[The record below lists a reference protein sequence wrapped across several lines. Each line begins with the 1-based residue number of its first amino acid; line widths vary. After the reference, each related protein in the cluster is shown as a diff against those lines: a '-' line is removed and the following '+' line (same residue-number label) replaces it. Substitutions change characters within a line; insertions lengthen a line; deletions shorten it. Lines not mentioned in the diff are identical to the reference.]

1 MEMSGMDHNGLS
13 TGEAESRRE
22 EYGFNEI
29 QDNSK
34 QWYELLWDQVY
45 GDHWYPNPIPGMMW
59 IAIIVCL
66 IIEDWADGGVVFF
79 LHAFNSSLGFYETM
93 KAGDAVAALKN
104 ALAPVCNCKRN
115 GEWKRLAARELVPG
129 DLIMLKIGDVVPAD
143 GILQADSGG
152 KATCDLDQSGLT
164 GESLPVKK
172 VPGDTC
178 YSGTVVKRG
187 EQDMLVTHTGEKTEM
202 GKGVALIQ
210 SVDDKGQVEV
220 IMNRITLFLVIF
232 AISMNILLVIVE
244 VIVPSTINVCSD
256 QKYVIQGCFT
266 SNNAFSAET
275 SKILSNFVVLMV
287 AAIPIATPVVVTATM
302 AIGARKMAQQKAV
315 VTKLSA
321 IEELAGMTVLCSDKT
336 GTLTKNVL
344 TIDAPY
350 MMPGFDWET
359 MIFYSAL
366 AAKAV
371 DPDAIDKVIR
381 NYVRDTQPQ
390 TDLDS
395 YEEIDFIPF
404 DPMIKRTEAT
414 MKSKKDGTIIRVTKG
429 APQVICEMS
438 KDPAAI
444 REQVDQGMVDFAS
457 KGLRPVGTA
466 VYKDGAW
473 HFMGM
478 MSLFDPPR
486 DDSQLVIERALKLGS
501 SVKMITGDHLLIAK
515 ETCRRLG
522 MGDAIMGTETLQ
534 LPEDRLLGMIEDVD
548 GFAEVMPEDKF
559 NIVSNFQKLG
569 HITGMTGDG
578 VNDAPALRKANV
590 GFAVEGAT
598 AAAQGAADCI
608 LLSEGLSVIITAIIR
623 SRKIFQRLQNYLI
636 YRVFM
641 SVYLLCFFFIAIA
654 WADFDFPPLLIIL
667 MCLILDLSTMSLAYD
682 KVVPSAL
689 PNRWNLTKIIGVA
702 IVMGV
707 VATLGSLLFLSFMR
721 NNTFGMGVWQ
731 RGMSVDCGYP
741 QLKLNGG
748 MDLSD
753 TDNIP
758 WADQSRPVTISG
770 GEKDDNG
777 CESNTFN
784 FASVGQ
790 RPMINYPMAGSYA
803 RLQCC
808 VADGKPG
815 CDSPYKSI
823 HDLPQAC
830 AGQEWSPYV
839 KNYYEPGA
847 DTVPHVGWPLGYDA
861 DTAGQS
867 MLGYSTESGDD
878 ALFDPRTFPY
888 SSAVENTVMFLQ
900 LCLTT
905 QLAVLS
911 ARVDGWFFI
920 RRPGYVLL
928 SIITTEMICT
938 TIVAAAMRTYPFWYP
953 NSNVDTIRMTAIDG
967 KYIAASW
974 LFAILLFLVM
984 ECAKWTVY
992 KMIEINRTN
1001 ELAATKRMKLKEE
1014 LRRRMSRRTPGF
1026 RAASISAGG
1035 LAPRSTSMASRGGAV
1050 VTPRAQGDELNE
1062 PLLTDNYAG

>member
-1 MEMSGMDHNGLS
+1 M
-13 TGEAESRRE
+13 
-22 EYGFNEI
+22 
-29 QDNSK
+29 
-34 QWYELLWDQVY
+34 QV
-45 GDHWYPNPIPGMMW
+45 
-59 IAIIVCL
+59 IV
-66 IIEDWADGGVVFF
+66 
-79 LHAFNSSLGFYETM
+79 
-93 KAGDAVAALKN
+93 
-104 ALAPVCNCKRN
+104 
-115 GEWKRLAARELVPG
+115 
-129 DLIMLKIGDVVPAD
+129 
-143 GILQADSGG
+143 
-152 KATCDLDQSGLT
+152 
-164 GESLPVKK
+164 
-172 VPGDTC
+172 
-178 YSGTVVKRG
+178 
-187 EQDMLVTHTGEKTEM
+187 
-202 GKGVALIQ
+202 
-210 SVDDKGQVEV
+210 
-220 IMNRITLFLVIF
+220 NRIALFLVIF

-244 VIVPSTINVCSD
+244 VIVPSTINVCKDSNF
-256 QKYVIQGCFT
+256 ITQGCF
-266 SNNAFSAET
+266 SSSNAFTPTA

-429 APQVICEMS
+429 APQVICNMS
-438 KDPAAI
+438 KDPESI
-444 REQVDQGMVDFAS
+444 RAQVDQGMVDFAG

-486 DDSQLVIERALKLGS
+486 DDSQIVIERALKLGS

-559 NIVSNFQKLG
+559 NIVANFQKLG

-641 SVYLLCFFFIAIA
+641 SVYLLFFFFIAIA

-731 RGMSVDCGYP
+731 RGMHVDCPYQ
-741 QLKLNGG
+741 QLKYVNGTTV
-748 MDLSD
+748 DAR
-753 TDNIP
+753 TANILFGSQ
-758 WADQSRPVTISG
+758 DQFQAVQISG
-770 GEKDDNG
+770 GEKDDG
-777 CESNTFN
+777 SCSAKTWK
-784 FASVGQ
+784 FASVSGRQ
-790 RPMINYPMAGSYA
+790 MIHFPMAGSFA
-803 RLQCC
+803 ANRQGNGCC
-808 VADGKPG
+808 VQEGAPNPQAG
-815 CDSPYKSI
+815 CTSPYKTI
-823 HDLPQAC
+823 HDLPQHC
-830 AGQEWSPYV
+830 AGQKWSPYIQ
-839 KNYYEPGA
+839 NYFQPGA
-847 DTVPHVGWPLGYDA
+847 TTVPHVGWPLGYDA
-861 DTAGQS
+861 ANPGQS

-878 ALFDPRTFPY
+878 ALYDPRTFPY

-905 QLAVLS
+905 QLAVLA

-928 SIITTEMICT
+928 SIISTEMVLT
-938 TIVAAAMRTYPFWYP
+938 TIVAAAMRDYPFWYP
-953 NSNVDTIRMTAIDG
+953 NSSTGTLRLTAIDW
-967 KYIAASW
+967 KYIGACW
-974 LFAILLFLVM
+974 LFSICLFLVM
-984 ECAKWTVY
+984 ECAKWSVY

-1014 LRRRMSRRTPGF
+1014 LRRRMARRTPGF
-1026 RAASISAGG
+1026 RAASASAGG
-1035 LAPRSTSMASRGGAV
+1035 GSLAPRSTSMASRGGSV

-1062 PLLTDNYAG
+1062 PLLAENYAG

>member
-1 MEMSGMDHNGLS
+1 
-13 TGEAESRRE
+13 
-22 EYGFNEI
+22 
-29 QDNSK
+29 
-34 QWYELLWDQVY
+34 
-45 GDHWYPNPIPGMMW
+45 MMW
-59 IAIIVCL
+59 IAILVCFA
-66 IIEDWADGGVVFF
+66 IEDWADGGVVLF

-93 KAGDAVAALKN
+93 KAGDAVSALKN

-115 GEWKRLAARELVPG
+115 GEWKRIAARELVPG
-129 DLIMLKIGDVVPAD
+129 DIVMLKIGDVVPAD
-143 GILQADSGG
+143 GILQADPSG

-187 EQDMLVTHTGEKTEM
+187 EQDLLVTHIGEKTEM

-210 SVDDKGQVEV
+210 SVDSKGQVEV
-220 IMNRITLFLVIF
+220 IMNRITFFLLTF
-232 AISMNILLVIVE
+232 AVVMNVLLVIVE
-244 VIVPSTINVCSD
+244 VIVPETINICKEGNNGVL
-256 QKYVIQGCFT
+256 KVQGCYY
-266 SNNAFSAET
+266 SDGAFGSTAT
-275 SKILSNFVVLMV
+275 KIISNFVVLMV

-344 TIDAPY
+344 TIDLPY
-350 MMPGFDWET
+350 MMPGFEWDD
-359 MIFYSAL
+359 MIFMSAL

-381 NYVRDTQPQ
+381 NYV
-390 TDLDS
+390 TDNYPAKDLLNFD
-395 YEEIDFIPF
+395 EIDFIPF

-414 MKSKKDGTIIRVTKG
+414 MKNRTTGEVIRVTKG
-429 APQVICEMS
+429 APQVICNMS
-438 KDPAAI
+438 VDPDAI
-444 REQVDQGMVDFAS
+444 RAEVDQGMIDFAA
-457 KGLRPVGTA
+457 KGLRPVATA
-466 VYKDGAW
+466 VYRDGGW

-486 DDSQLVIERALKLGS
+486 DDSQLVIERALELGA

-534 LPEDRLLGMIEDVD
+534 LPEERLLGMIEDVD

-559 NIVSNFQKLG
+559 NIVANFQKLG

-608 LLSEGLSVIITAIIR
+608 LLSEGLSVIIHAIIR

-641 SVYLLCFFFIAIA
+641 SVFLLFFFFVAIA

-689 PNRWNLTKIIGVA
+689 PNKWNLTKIIGVA

-707 VATLGSLLFLSFMR
+707 VATMGSLVFLSFMR

-731 RGMSVDCGYP
+731 RGMPTSCSYPAVEPGLVPQPFVNNVTSIKCGDADSGGCSAQTLRYTYP
-741 QLKLNGG
+741 NIQLIHYPLPGSMAPEECTESARG
-748 MDLSD
+748 
-753 TDNIP
+753 NIP
-758 WADQSRPVTISG
+758 AQCG
-770 GEKDDNG
+770 GQPF
-777 CESNTFN
+777 SSF
-784 FASVGQ
+784 V
-790 RPMINYPMAGSYA
+790 
-803 RLQCC
+803 
-808 VADGKPG
+808 V
-815 CDSPYKSI
+815 
-823 HDLPQAC
+823 
-830 AGQEWSPYV
+830 
-839 KNYYEPGA
+839 NYYEPGIME
-847 DTVPHVGWPLGYDA
+847 VPHFGYPKGFNCYGTTNCDCLGTG
-861 DTAGQS
+861 TANCQPEKS
-867 MLGYSTESGDD
+867 SYLGYSVESGDT

-928 SIITTEMICT
+928 GIISTEMICT
-938 TIVAAAMRTYPFWYP
+938 TIVAVAMRKYPFWYP
-953 NSNVDTIRMTAIDG
+953 NSDPKDIRLTAIDG
-967 KYIAASW
+967 KYIAACW
-974 LFAILLFLVM
+974 LFAIILFLIM
-984 ECAKWTVY
+984 EVAKWTVY
-992 KMIEINRTN
+992 KIIEINRTN
-1001 ELAATKRMKLKEE
+1001 EIAQRKRMKLKEE
-1014 LRRRMSRRTPGF
+1014 LRRRMSRRSPGF
-1026 RAASISAGG
+1026 RAQAQSISAGSSA
-1035 LAPRSTSMASRGGAV
+1035 LAPRSMSTVSKASAV
-1050 VTPRAQGDELNE
+1050 VTPRGAGEELSE
-1062 PLLTDNYAG
+1062 PLLAETQYAGQ

>member
-1 MEMSGMDHNGLS
+1 MP
-13 TGEAESRRE
+13 
-22 EYGFNEI
+22 EI
-29 QDNSK
+29 
-34 QWYELLWDQVY
+34 LLQ
-45 GDHWYPNPIPGMMW
+45 
-59 IAIIVCL
+59 
-66 IIEDWADGGVVFF
+66 
-79 LHAFNSSLGFYETM
+79 
-93 KAGDAVAALKN
+93 
-104 ALAPVCNCKRN
+104 
-115 GEWKRLAARELVPG
+115 
-129 DLIMLKIGDVVPAD
+129 
-143 GILQADSGG
+143 
-152 KATCDLDQSGLT
+152 
-164 GESLPVKK
+164 
-172 VPGDTC
+172 
-178 YSGTVVKRG
+178 
-187 EQDMLVTHTGEKTEM
+187 
-202 GKGVALIQ
+202 
-210 SVDDKGQVEV
+210 V
-220 IMNRITLFLVIF
+220 IMNRITLFLLIF
-232 AISMNILLVIVE
+232 AVTMNILLVIVE
-244 VIVPSTINVCSD
+244 VIVPETINIC
-256 QKYVIQGCFT
+256 KNPNYVTQGCFH
-266 SNNAFSAET
+266 SDGAFSPTAT
-275 SKILSNFVVLMV
+275 KIISNFVVLMV

-404 DPMIKRTEAT
+404 DPTIKRTEAT

-438 KDPAAI
+438 KDPESI
-444 REQVDQGMVDFAS
+444 REQVMKGMVDFAS

-466 VYKDGAW
+466 VYQDGAW

-534 LPEDRLLGMIEDVD
+534 LPEERLLGMIEDVD

-559 NIVSNFQKLG
+559 NIVANFQKLG

-641 SVYLLCFFFIAIA
+641 SVYLLFFFFVAIA

-707 VATLGSLLFLSFMR
+707 VATFGSLLFLSFMR

-731 RGMSVDCGYP
+731 RGMPVACPYP
-741 QLKLNGG
+741 QLTLNGQNLYPTSPG
-748 MDLSD
+748 
-753 TDNIP
+753 TGNNTYPYVTTANILI
-758 WADQSRPVTISG
+758 TG
-770 GEKDDNG
+770 GEKDDG
-777 CESNTFN
+777 SCAAHTFAFNTQ
-784 FASVGQ
+784 GGRQ
-790 RPMINYPMAGSYA
+790 MIQYPMAGSYSA
-803 RLQCC
+803 NQLGHNCC
-808 VADGKPG
+808 LDSSVRGGVAG
-815 CDSPYKSI
+815 CASGLKSI
-823 HDLPQAC
+823 HDLPQHC
-830 AGQEWSPYV
+830 AGQLWSPYIQ
-839 KNYYEPGA
+839 NYYKPG
-847 DTVPHVGWPLGYDA
+847 DMTVPHVGWPSGYDSA
-861 DTAGQS
+861 SPGAS
-867 MLGYSTESGDD
+867 MLGFSTESGPD

-938 TIVAAAMRTYPFWYP
+938 TIVAAAMRKYPFWYP
-953 NSNVDTIRMTAIDG
+953 NSNPDTIRLTAIDG
-967 KYIAASW
+967 KYIGACW
-974 LFAILLFLVM
+974 LFAIVLFLVM

-1014 LRRRMSRRTPGF
+1014 LRRRMARRTPGF
-1026 RAASISAGG
+1026 RAQSVSGG
-1035 LAPRSTSMASRGGAV
+1035 GGGALAPRSTSMAGRGGAV

-1062 PLLTDNYAG
+1062 PLLANNYAG